1 MKRLL
6 GLLSIVLLMSCNGN
20 TSVKKE
26 IPAKEKSDLL
36 AMAEIKAAVTVPE
49 SFFDFED
56 EQVGEVPKGWSKQ
69 FTGSW
74 KVAEDQGSKVLEQ
87 FSSGHSGSYF
97 NVIVNKDLN
106 YKNVEISVKFKGI
119 KGNEDQGGG
128 PVWRYK
134 DNKNY
139 YIARANPLENNYRV
153 YKVINGH
160 RKELKS
166 ADIEIQ
172 TGKWYDLKIEMKGN
186 RIRCY
191 FNGKLELETTDNSF
205 TGSGKV
211 GLWTKADAVTYFD
224 DMNIKGV
231 D

>member
-1 MKRLL
+1 MKRFL
-6 GLLSIVLLMSCNGN
+6 GILSILLLISCAEK
-20 TSVKKE
+20 TTDKKVSAE
-26 IPAKEKSDLL
+26 EKTDL
-36 AMAEIKAAVTVPE
+36 AMAESTAPVTVPE
-49 SFFDFED
+49 AFFDFEKD
-56 EQVGEVPKGWSKQ
+56 QTGAVPKGWSDQ
-69 FTGSW
+69 FTGNW
-74 KVAEDQGSKVLEQ
+74 KVTDDNGNKVLEQ
-87 FSSGHSGSYF
+87 ASSNHSGSYF

-106 YKNVEISVKFKGI
+106 HKDVAISVKFKGI

-134 DNKNY
+134 DIKNY

-166 ADIEIQ
+166 ANIDIQ
-172 TGKWYDLKIEMKGN
+172 TGKWYDLRIEMKGN
-186 RIRCY
+186 RIKCY

-205 TGSGKV
+205 TGAGKV

-224 DMNIKGV
+224 NMNVKGGE
-231 D
+231 

>member
-6 GLLSIVLLMSCNGN
+6 GLLSIVLLMSCNVN
-20 TSVKKE
+20 TSTKKE
-26 IPAKEKSDLL
+26 IPAKEKSDHL
-36 AMAEIKAAVTVPE
+36 AMVETRAAVTVPE
-49 SFFDFED
+49 SFFDFEK

-69 FTGSW
+69 FTGNW
-74 KVAEDQGSKVLEQ
+74 KVAEDQGNKVLEQ
-87 FSSGHSGSYF
+87 FSYSHSGSYF

-106 YKNVEISVKFKGI
+106 YKDVEISVKFKGI

-134 DNKNY
+134 DINNY

-166 ADIEIQ
+166 ADIDIQ
-172 TGKWYDLKIEMKGN
+172 TGKWYDLKVEMKGN
-186 RIRCY
+186 KIRCY
-191 FNGKLELETTDNSF
+191 FNGKLELETTDDSF

>member
-1 MKRLL
+1 
-6 GLLSIVLLMSCNGN
+6 
-20 TSVKKE
+20 
-26 IPAKEKSDLL
+26 
-36 AMAEIKAAVTVPE
+36 MAETKAALTVPE
-49 SFFDFED
+49 SFFDFEK
-56 EQVGEVPKGWSKQ
+56 EQVGEVPKGWSKR

-74 KVAEDQGSKVLEQ
+74 KVAVDQGNKVLEQ

-97 NVIVNKDLN
+97 NVIVNKDLD
-106 YKNVEISVKFKGI
+106 YKNVEIRVKFKGI

-166 ADIEIQ
+166 ADIDIQ

-191 FNGKLELETTDNSF
+191 FNGKLELETTD
-205 TGSGKV
+205 
-211 GLWTKADAVTYFD
+211 
-224 DMNIKGV
+224 
-231 D
+231 